1 MLLHIRRELPV
12 EHKVPLPQSLH
23 QNFQSHDR
31 FGLVSIILGL
41 EQLSQML
48 IGGDNVE
55 PIDEQLAS
63 LRNAL
68 LVVLQVVEFA
78 LLLFSFVEFFLL
90 HNLLLLLKMKQSL
103 LQIIVEL

>member
-1 MLLHIRRELPV
+1 
-12 EHKVPLPQSLH
+12 
-23 QNFQSHDR
+23 
-31 FGLVSIILGL
+31 
-41 EQLSQML
+41 ML

-63 LRNAL
+63 FRNAL
-68 LVVLQVVEFA
+68 LVVLQMVEFA
-78 LLLFSFVEFFLL
+78 LLLFFFVEFFLL